1 MNLLD
6 NKYQLKQLTSDE
18 VKLYEINIAAFES
31 LGEQLAFI
39 EGLVTCNEEE
49 EIEKAQY
56 VLLVNEKRG
65 ELAKSIIFRFYD
77 SIEEEVSND

>member
-6 NKYQLKQLTSDE
+6 NKYQLKQFTSDE

-39 EGLVTCNEEE
+39 EALVTVNEEE
-49 EIEKAQY
+49 EVEKAQY
-56 VLLVNEKRG
+56 VLLINEKRG
-65 ELAKSIIFRFYD
+65 ELAKSIIMRFYD
-77 SIEEEVSND
+77 TIEEEVSND